1 MFITDCLPAGGLPFG
16 EYTLGGAKIIYNDIV
31 CRLTD
36 GTVAGSVLH
45 LNHGVWNAYKNSAI
59 PLNECVNCASL
70 NPATVIGMADC
81 KGSLEQGKDADII
94 ITDENFEVKKTIIR
108 GEIKYEA

>member
-1 MFITDCLPAGGLPFG
+1 
-16 EYTLGGAKIIYNDIV
+16 
-31 CRLTD
+31 
-36 GTVAGSVLH
+36 
-45 LNHGVWNAYKNSAI
+45 
-59 PLNECVNCASL
+59 
-70 NPATVIGMADC
+70 MADR